1 MKTVPRSVRVVTQK
15 QAAQLADLPEE
26 MSLALAD
33 IAAVAREGLLAM
45 SVAAGMAVMQTMFEA
60 EVTGAAGV
68 KGKHNPERT
77 AVRHGTEKG
86 TVTLGGRRVEVTRP
100 RARTLDGH
108 EVPLQ
113 AYSQFAADDLLS
125 QVVLERML
133 AGVATRRHARIG
145 EPIGKAV
152 LEAASSTGRSAVSR
166 RFVKETETA
175 LADLLA
181 RDLTQE
187 KIKVLM
193 LDGEHM
199 AGRCVIVA
207 LGITADGRK
216 LPIGLWDGAT
226 ENKAVVR
233 SMLADLVSRGLSAE
247 DGLLVVMD
255 GAKALSAAVNEVF
268 GGLAAVQRC
277 TVHKRRNVADH
288 LPDREKAWVDA
299 KLVKAFNHPDPDLG
313 LRNAKHLAGLLDK
326 AHPGA
331 ASSLR
336 EGLEE
341 MFTVSRLGIDGRL
354 AKTLVTS
361 NPIESMIS
369 IARTTNRNVTRWRDG
384 HMVLRWTAAGMLNAE
399 RSFRRIKGYKQMPQ
413 LVEALH
419 RHAHPDTASSTQ
431 TVGAAA

>member
-1 MKTVPRSVRVVTQK
+1 MKTVPRNVRVVTQD
-15 QAAQLADLPEE
+15 QAARVVDLPEE
-26 MSLALAD
+26 ISLALTD

-60 EVTGAAGV
+60 EISAAAGP
-68 KGKHNPERT
+68 KGKHNPERV

-86 TVTLGGRRVEVTRP
+86 SVTLGGRRVEVTRP
-100 RARTLDGH
+100 RARTVDGH

-133 AGVATRRHARIG
+133 AGVATRRHARIA
-145 EPIGKAV
+145 EPIGKTV
-152 LEAASSTGRSAVSR
+152 LQSASSTGRSSVSR
-166 RFVKETETA
+166 RFVKETGTA
-175 LADLLA
+175 LAELLA
-181 RDLTQE
+181 RDLTKQQ
-187 KIKVLM
+187 IKVLM

-207 LGITADGRK
+207 LAITADGGK
-216 LPIGLWDGAT
+216 LPVGLWDGAT
-226 ENKAVVR
+226 ENKTVVR
-233 SMLADLVSRGLSAE
+233 AMLADLVARGLSAE
-247 DGLLVVMD
+247 DGLLVVID
-255 GAKALSAAVNEVF
+255 GAKALRAAVQEVF
-268 GGLAAVQRC
+268 GDSAAVQRC
-277 TVHKRRNVADH
+277 TLHKRRNVADH
-288 LPDREKAWVDA
+288 LPDKEKAWVDA

-331 ASSLR
+331 ANSLR
-336 EGLEE
+336 EGLKE

-361 NPIESMIS
+361 NPVESMIS

-413 LVEALH
+413 LVAALH
-419 RHAHPDTASSTQ
+419 RHAHPETAAATQ

>member
-1 MKTVPRSVRVVTQK
+1 MKTVPRNVRVVTQD
-15 QAAQLADLPEE
+15 QAARVVDLPEE
-26 MSLALAD
+26 ISLALTD

-60 EVTGAAGV
+60 EISAAAGP
-68 KGKHNPERT
+68 KGKHNPERV

-86 TVTLGGRRVEVTRP
+86 SVTLGGRRVEVTRP
-100 RARTLDGH
+100 RARTVDGH

-133 AGVATRRHARIG
+133 AGVATRRHARIA
-145 EPIGKAV
+145 EPIGKTV
-152 LEAASSTGRSAVSR
+152 LQSASSTGRSAVSR
-166 RFVKETETA
+166 RFVKETGTA
-175 LADLLA
+175 LAELLA
-181 RDLTQE
+181 RDLTKQQ
-187 KIKVLM
+187 IKVLM

-207 LGITADGRK
+207 LAITADGGK
-216 LPIGLWDGAT
+216 LPVGLWDGAT
-226 ENKAVVR
+226 ENKTVVR
-233 SMLADLVSRGLSAE
+233 AMLADLVARGLSAE
-247 DGLLVVMD
+247 DGLLVVID
-255 GAKALSAAVNEVF
+255 GAKALRAAVQEVF
-268 GGLAAVQRC
+268 GDSAAVQRC
-277 TVHKRRNVADH
+277 TLHKRRNVADH
-288 LPDREKAWVDA
+288 LPDKEKAWVDA

-331 ASSLR
+331 ANSLR
-336 EGLEE
+336 EGLKE

-361 NPIESMIS
+361 NPVESMIS

-413 LVEALH
+413 LVAALH
-419 RHAHPDTASSTQ
+419 RHAHPETAAATQ